1 MEPAKLNPTIPDD
14 GTLEIHPLVSLVIA
28 RMESH
33 PKEFYKFDPTR
44 MNTTNTN
51 TTVIG
56 ARINQ
61 FLESTKS
68 LWNREEK
75 RLYNLALRKVRMGE
89 AHERLMAILLTGDTK

>member
-1 MEPAKLNPTIPDD
+1 MEPAKLNPTIPDE
-14 GTLEIHPLVSLVIA
+14 GTLEVHPVVALILA

-44 MNTTNTN
+44 MGTTNTN
-51 TTVIG
+51 PTLIG

-61 FLESTKS
+61 FLEGTKS

-75 RLYNLALRKVRMGE
+75 RLYNLALRKVRMTE
-89 AHERLMAILLTGDTK
+89 AHERIMALLLSGADK